1 MTSNL
6 MIKEKHFF
14 NFFQILIYYLMST
27 ELQRVM
33 MTVAVDLAAG
43 FGQMTSHQLI
53 VSSQRMRMMIWRLL
67 IRRYLQ
73 PMRDWLSRVN

>member
-6 MIKEKHFF
+6 MIKEKDFF

-53 VSSQRMRMMIWRLL
+53 VSSQLMRMMIWRLL